1 MGLLTARNKATAL
14 LQRKKWGWRCN
25 QRVYAKEGSQ
35 AVIAWLPSFAVLI
48 PLIDDFPVRIF
59 CLSCYTD
66 RTLRISILLVFHSK
80 NLIDDDIAQ

>member
-1 MGLLTARNKATAL
+1 MGLLTARNKATVL

-25 QRVYAKEGSQ
+25 TGIRKRGSQ

-80 NLIDDDIAQ
+80 NLIDNDIAQ